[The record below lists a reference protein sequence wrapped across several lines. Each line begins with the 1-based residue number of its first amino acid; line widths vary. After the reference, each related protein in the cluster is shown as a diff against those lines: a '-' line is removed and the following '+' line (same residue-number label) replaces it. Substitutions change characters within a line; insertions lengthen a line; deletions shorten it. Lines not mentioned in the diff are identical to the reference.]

1 MKTINTAAYAA
12 VAATTSKGLLTVAVD
27 IIAMNTQMKPVIIFN
42 LVSLADTN
50 SSHHIGASS
59 MANPINMINAVVN
72 VSNFWVLEYTV
83 AADLMCSPSTSFA
96 RKIRHRCSFR
106 QDSSHEPRGVRLREL
121 MDIRSHAFFMNDS
134 SSASMAPLSSQLTML
149 STWRFS
155 ARGRART
162 LEKASMNWS
171 F

>member
-1 MKTINTAAYAA
+1 VKFVAGSCVGPDVALPSICMKTINTAAYAA

-72 VSNFWVLEYTV
+72 VSNF
-83 AADLMCSPSTSFA
+83 
-96 RKIRHRCSFR
+96 
-106 QDSSHEPRGVRLREL
+106 
-121 MDIRSHAFFMNDS
+121 
-134 SSASMAPLSSQLTML
+134 
-149 STWRFS
+149 
-155 ARGRART
+155 
-162 LEKASMNWS
+162 
-171 F
+171 